1 MIRRMPAWIVTFS
14 CLMGLVITIASYD
27 RMSTHAAPPAS
38 VATRLDMTKDEQIAF
53 FKKKVEPVLRD
64 HCYECHSADS
74 KELKGNLRLDTREG
88 LRKGAANGPAV
99 VPGDPDASFL
109 IRSIRY
115 TEDDYKMPP
124 RGKLDDEILQDLESW
139 IKSGAEDGRP

>member
-99 VPGDPDASFL
+99 VPGDPDASYL
-109 IRSIRY
+109 L
-115 TEDDYKMPP
+115 KKLQPNPPCGAQMPP
-124 RGKLDDEILQDLESW
+124 TTAHLSADELACVVDWLR
-139 IKSGAEDGRP
+139 AMP